1 MSYLLGLDIGTSGT
15 KSVLFDETG
24 VPAASFTSEYPM
36 EQPKPGWAEQDPECW
51 WQAAAESISAVLTQ
65 SGIDAGEIAG
75 VGLSGQM
82 HSLVCLDADGRVLRK
97 AILWCD
103 QRTAESAQAL
113 TDLVGRDTLVSVTA
127 NPAMTGFT
135 AAKLLWVRTHEPEIY
150 EKTRKILLPKD
161 YIRYRLT
168 GEFATEVSDASGMQL
183 LDVPNRCWSQK
194 LLDILEIDRS
204 LLADVYE
211 SVAVSG
217 RISPEAARLTGLK
230 AGTPVVGGAGDQAAG
245 GVGNGIVRT
254 GTVSAAIGTSG
265 VVFAHTDRML
275 LAPHGRVHTL
285 CHAVPGC
292 WHIMGVTQAAG
303 LSLKWFREQF
313 CGSEA
318 AVSQRTGEDVY
329 ALLDREAARV
339 PAGCSGLFYL
349 PYLLGERTPHLDPYA
364 RGVFF
369 GLSAMHT
376 RADMLRA
383 VMEGVSYSLKDC
395 MEILRKMGVPVTE
408 VRASGGGG
416 KSPLWRQMLAD
427 MFGKKVT
434 TTNVSE
440 GPALGAAILAG
451 AGTGVYGSVEEGC
464 DAVLR
469 QKTMQ
474 KPDPAARRIYQ
485 ARYPIYQS
493 LYRSLKKEFVRLQQL
508 DEV

>member
-217 RISPEAARLTGLK
+217 RISPEATRLTGLK

-254 GTVSAAIGTSG
+254 GAVSAALGTSG
-265 VVFAHTDRML
+265 VGLRTR
-275 LAPHGRVHTL
+275 T
-285 CHAVPGC
+285 GC
-292 WHIMGVTQAAG
+292 CSPRMGVSTRFATPSPAAG
-303 LSLKWFREQF
+303 ISW
-313 CGSEA
+313 
-318 AVSQRTGEDVY
+318 V
-329 ALLDREAARV
+329 
-339 PAGCSGLFYL
+339 
-349 PYLLGERTPHLDPYA
+349 
-364 RGVFF
+364 
-369 GLSAMHT
+369 
-376 RADMLRA
+376 
-383 VMEGVSYSLKDC
+383 
-395 MEILRKMGVPVTE
+395 
-408 VRASGGGG
+408 
-416 KSPLWRQMLAD
+416 
-427 MFGKKVT
+427 
-434 TTNVSE
+434 
-440 GPALGAAILAG
+440 
-451 AGTGVYGSVEEGC
+451 
-464 DAVLR
+464 
-469 QKTMQ
+469 
-474 KPDPAARRIYQ
+474 
-485 ARYPIYQS
+485 
-493 LYRSLKKEFVRLQQL
+493 
-508 DEV
+508 